1 MTNPFNPNNTGP
13 NSPFDPDGDSL
24 MQSGD
29 STPKP
34 STPNAQI
41 RSIALSDLS
50 PPNSQ
55 GVPLPVDMPTVA
67 PAASGANMNGKR
79 PISSIDQSQELQGGV
94 SLAAAIPTDASI
106 RATST
111 YQYTQPEDA
120 PGYAWRNKKAQD
132 DFNRAWDSL
141 VDKNRKIG
149 STSKCPTRGKHT
161 TTLTQ
166 LRQVRRSLCH
176 G

>member
-1 MTNPFNPNNTGP
+1 MTNPLQTGA

-41 RSIALSDLS
+41 RSIAISDLS

-55 GVPLPVDMPTVA
+55 GVPLPVDMPAVA
-67 PAASGANMNGKR
+67 PSASGANMNGKR
-79 PISSIDQSQELQGGV
+79 PISSIDHSQESLGGGV
-94 SLAAAIPTDASI
+94 SLSATIPTDASI
-106 RATST
+106 RATTT

-120 PGYAWRNKKAQD
+120 PGYAWKNKKAQD
-132 DFNRAWDSL
+132 DYNRAWDSL
-141 VDKNRKIG
+141 VDKNRRIG
-149 STSKCPTRGKHT
+149 SMY
-161 TTLTQ
+161 L
-166 LRQVRRSLCH
+166 
-176 G
+176 